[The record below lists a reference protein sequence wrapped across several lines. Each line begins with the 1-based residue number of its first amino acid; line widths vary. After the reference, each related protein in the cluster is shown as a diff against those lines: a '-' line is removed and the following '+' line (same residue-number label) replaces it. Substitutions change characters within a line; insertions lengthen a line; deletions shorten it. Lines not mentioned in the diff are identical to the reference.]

1 MGTLYKGDTYL
12 RGFLRPHFNQVY
24 AIKVETWMDTVG
36 KKSVCTVYKLF
47 ALEYMIYTVVMT
59 FHAIDSVDMLSTNPS
74 QLHNGCLL
82 LLSAQWVSPIAYCKL
97 S

>member
-1 MGTLYKGDTYL
+1 
-12 RGFLRPHFNQVY
+12 
-24 AIKVETWMDTVG
+24 
-36 KKSVCTVYKLF
+36 
-47 ALEYMIYTVVMT
+47 MT
-59 FHAIDSVDMLSTNPS
+59 FHAIDSVDMLSMNPS